1 MRNRFSPSRT
11 VPVEAGK
18 EYTFQWDL
26 QTTDH
31 VFAPGHRIG
40 LVLISTERDHT
51 LRYPAGTVVNV
62 RPSLSSLQI
71 RLS

>member
-1 MRNRFSPSRT
+1 
-11 VPVEAGK
+11 
-18 EYTFQWDL
+18 L

-51 LRYPAGTVVNV
+51 LRYPAGTKVDVQLGASTLTLPT
-62 RPSLSSLQI
+62 R
-71 RLS
+71 